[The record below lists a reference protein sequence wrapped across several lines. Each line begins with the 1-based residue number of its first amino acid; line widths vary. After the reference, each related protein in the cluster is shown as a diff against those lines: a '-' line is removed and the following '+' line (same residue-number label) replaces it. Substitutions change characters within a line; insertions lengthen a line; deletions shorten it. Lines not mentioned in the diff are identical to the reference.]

1 MWRVA
6 VLATAVLQPSAQLLL
21 DGSPAPEELVLEVAK
36 GVELALRGDYF
47 LHTVGA
53 ERADQL
59 VLEILDA
66 DKSRI
71 AEHAP
76 EPPLLAEVA
85 QSGDPLALVLRGR
98 SPDRLR
104 AADGDDLDPLEVQAE
119 PPGHCLEGDPVG
131 DPFDEDDGHG
141 RDASLRN
148 MATGGYLLQLGE
160 VPYLEAWEL
169 QRSLAGAVSQG
180 AIPDTVVLLEHPPV
194 VTLGRRTDETA
205 ELHVPEDAEVE
216 VVETDRG
223 GKSTFHGPGQ
233 LVCYP
238 ILDLKRHGRDVE
250 QYVRNLEEALIG
262 TLVPLGVAGTRLEGL
277 TGVWLERPPR
287 KIASIGVHV
296 SRWVTTHGYALN
308 VDLDPA
314 PFTDWI
320 TACGLEDAMFTTIA
334 RELSRPVTVDDV
346 RPHAVAALE
355 DIFGFELEELPAE
368 DGAGLWPQ
376 PLHEQLAAG

>member
-1 MWRVA
+1 
-6 VLATAVLQPSAQLLL
+6 
-21 DGSPAPEELVLEVAK
+21 
-36 GVELALRGDYF
+36 
-47 LHTVGA
+47 
-53 ERADQL
+53 
-59 VLEILDA
+59 
-66 DKSRI
+66 
-71 AEHAP
+71 
-76 EPPLLAEVA
+76 
-85 QSGDPLALVLRGR
+85 
-98 SPDRLR
+98 
-104 AADGDDLDPLEVQAE
+104 
-119 PPGHCLEGDPVG
+119 
-131 DPFDEDDGHG
+131 
-141 RDASLRN
+141 
-148 MATGGYLLQLGE
+148 MATGGYLLQLGK

-180 AIPDTVVLLEHPPV
+180 AIPDTIVLLEHPPV
-194 VTLGRRTDETA
+194 VTLGRRTDESA
-205 ELHVPEDAEVE
+205 ELHVPEGAEVE

-238 ILDLKRHGRDVE
+238 ILDLKRHGRDVK

-262 TLVPLGVAGTRLEGL
+262 TLAPLGVEAARLEGL

-334 RELSRPVTVDDV
+334 RELGRPVTVDDV

-355 DIFGFELEELPAE
+355 NVFGLELEELPAA
-368 DGAGLWPQ
+368 DGAGLWSQ
-376 PLHEQLAAG
+376 PLHAHGDRRAPGHGARDGRAVLGARREAMCFDRHLFRPPRPRLAARSRRRCRW